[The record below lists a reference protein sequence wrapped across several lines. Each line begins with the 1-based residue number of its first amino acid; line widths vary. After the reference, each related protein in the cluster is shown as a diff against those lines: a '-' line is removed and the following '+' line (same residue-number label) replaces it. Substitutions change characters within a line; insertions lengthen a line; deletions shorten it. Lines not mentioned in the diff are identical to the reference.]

1 MDLAIL
7 IAGMAAVTYPMRAVP
22 LLLGGHAGRLP
33 SWMMRWLAF
42 LPIALFTAVAA
53 SPIVTPALAASAP
66 LAHPYPWAAL
76 TAALLARRTGNLTLA
91 MLASM
96 AVVLVW
102 RLALG

>member
-42 LPIALFTAVAA
+42 LPIALFTAVA
-53 SPIVTPALAASAP
+53 IVTPALAASAP

>member
-1 MDLAIL
+1 MELAAL

-22 LLLGGHAGRLP
+22 LLLGGRFTRLP
-33 SWMMRWLAF
+33 SWMLRWLAF

-53 SPIVTPALAASAP
+53 SPIVTPALAESTP

-96 AVVLVW
+96 AVVLAW
-102 RLALG
+102 RVVFG